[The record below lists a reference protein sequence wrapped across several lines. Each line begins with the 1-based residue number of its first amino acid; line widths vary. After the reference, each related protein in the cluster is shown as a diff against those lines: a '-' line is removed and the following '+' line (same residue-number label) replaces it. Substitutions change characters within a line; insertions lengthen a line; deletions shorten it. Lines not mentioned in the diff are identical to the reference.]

1 MRKVQGMMAESA
13 QLQNWWQVLIQPP
26 DRGAWICLS
35 WKKCGSAQRCF
46 KWRKSVGLYLLI
58 SRATPP
64 VMNLTPQC
72 WNIQTSPLA
81 DSRIGQLRVLRS
93 CSFCWCHMF
102 NQSPW
107 SHKFLV
113 HVPKTYRNQNP
124 QESMWRSSKDWPKR
138 SGCTFLF
145 LFRIGQNKNLNYQLI
160 APAVLQ
166 EILSRQI
173 A

>member
-1 MRKVQGMMAESA
+1 
-13 QLQNWWQVLIQPP
+13 
-26 DRGAWICLS
+26 
-35 WKKCGSAQRCF
+35 
-46 KWRKSVGLYLLI
+46 
-58 SRATPP
+58 
-64 VMNLTPQC
+64 MNLTPQC
-72 WNIQTSPLA
+72 WNTQTSPLA

-145 LFRIGQNKNLNYQLI
+145 LFGIGQNKNLNYQLI

-166 EILSRQI
+166 EILSRPI
-173 A
+173 AWPLSDLFCQFHQWSNVHFWGSSIACHLLLYAMLNKDSEYWTVSSHLHTQWTW

>member
-1 MRKVQGMMAESA
+1 M
-13 QLQNWWQVLIQPP
+13 
-26 DRGAWICLS
+26 
-35 WKKCGSAQRCF
+35 
-46 KWRKSVGLYLLI
+46 GLYLLI
-58 SRATPP
+58 SRATPS

-72 WNIQTSPLA
+72 WNTQTSPLA

-113 HVPKTYRNQNP
+113 HMPKTYRNQNP
-124 QESMWRSSKDWPKR
+124 KNPWRSSKDWPKR

-145 LFRIGQNKNLNYQLI
+145 LFGIGQNKNLNYQLI
-160 APAVLQ
+160 APADCITTIWN
-166 EILSRQI
+166 ILPIPSVIQCKLLGFFNCLSFASLCI
-173 A
+173 AEQGFWILDTIKPSTYTVDMVNNN